1 MFGAYGQE
9 TGGMVQCIGMEK
21 KGAVPRRNGVKMEQR
36 KMKKVSDSRVE
47 QIYKIRPEHM
57 NGAGRL
63 FGGRLMEWIDEVAG
77 LVGIRHAQTEVL
89 TASLYSF
96 KFIKWSRKNDII
108 VLIGRMTY
116 VGNSSMEVR
125 VDTYKESM
133 DGIRKP
139 INRAYLTLVAVDGE
153 GKPVMVPGLIIGSEA
168 ERAEWEAG
176 MRRREIRKQRKEEG
190 F

>member
-1 MFGAYGQE
+1 MERKQE
-9 TGGMVQCIGMEK
+9 KTVAESTI
-21 KGAVPRRNGVKMEQR
+21 
-36 KMKKVSDSRVE
+36 E
-47 QIYKIRPEHM
+47 QIYQVRPEHL

-63 FGGRLMEWIDEVAG
+63 FGGKLMEWIDELAG

-89 TASLYSF
+89 TASVDSL
-96 KFIKWSRKNDII
+96 KFIQGARQNDMI

>member
-89 TASLYSF
+89 TASVDSL
-96 KFIKWSRKNDII
+96 KFIQGARQNDMI

-116 VGNSSMEVR
+116 VGNSSR
-125 VDTYKESM
+125 
-133 DGIRKP
+133 
-139 INRAYLTLVAVDGE
+139 
-153 GKPVMVPGLIIGSEA
+153 SE
-168 ERAEWEAG
+168 EHTSELQS
-176 MRRREIRKQRKEEG
+176 QR
-190 F
+190 